1 MGKKTM
7 ILDETEVK
15 RIKALYSKKKS
26 EEKKHHSAEDFKF
39 GFASTDHFLSW
50 WHEQFEKQQ
59 GQCAYCQTSIDLI
72 KKLIDK
78 GLLRTRRTRGQGK
91 RGKCLELERKEPFGR
106 YEPENCVL
114 VCMCCNNDK
123 SNIYGHDE
131 YMRFFG
137 PNRKKH
143 YDWLAT
149 KVASFSPS
157 EIRESLPAA

>member
-1 MGKKTM
+1 MA
-7 ILDETEVK
+7 LDEIEVK

-26 EEKKHHSAEDFKF
+26 GEKEHHNAEDFKF
-39 GFASTDHFLSW
+39 GFDSADDLVRW
-50 WHEQFEKQQ
+50 WRDQFEKQQ

-78 GLLRTRRTRGQGK
+78 DLLRTRRTRGQGK

-123 SNIYGHDE
+123 SNIYGHEE

-137 PNRKKH
+137 PSRKKH
-143 YDWLAT
+143 YDWLAG
-149 KVASFSPS
+149 KLASLSSS
-157 EIRESLPAA
+157 EVRVSLPAA